1 MMVKKMP
8 NTIFNTEDSR
18 FISQSFENT
27 RTNHISITEDKLKVI
42 LYEHKKYLYDKT
54 SFIAPLSLVISIIL
68 TFSTANFNPITLGL
82 KAEVWQAI
90 FVISLILSS
99 LWLIYTLIMLYK
111 SRNADIASL
120 IEIIK
125 DNNRTN

>member
-1 MMVKKMP
+1 MN
-8 NTIFNTEDSR
+8 NTATFGTEDSR

-54 SFIAPLSLVISIIL
+54 SFIAPLSIIISIVL
-68 TFSTANFNPITLGL
+68 TFSTANFNSTTFGF
-82 KAEVWQAI
+82 KAETWQAF
-90 FVISLILSS
+90 FVMSLFLSS
-99 LWLIYTLIMLYK
+99 IWLIHTFYMLYK
-111 SRNADIASL
+111 TKNTDVTSL

-125 DNNRTN
+125 NNNRRN